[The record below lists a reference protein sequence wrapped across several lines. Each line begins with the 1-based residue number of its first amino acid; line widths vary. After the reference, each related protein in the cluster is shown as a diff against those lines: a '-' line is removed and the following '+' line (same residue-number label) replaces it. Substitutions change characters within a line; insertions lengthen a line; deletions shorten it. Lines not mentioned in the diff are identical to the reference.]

1 MNHANHNNP
10 ENRGLFYVADGGR
23 LSDMEYKGY
32 VANIT
37 YDDELESFFG
47 QVANTLDVI
56 TFYGKSVDELKREFA
71 LSVDAH
77 LAFCAEQ
84 GIEPSQPQ

>member
-1 MNHANHNNP
+1 
-10 ENRGLFYVADGGR
+10 
-23 LSDMEYKGY
+23 MEYKGY

-71 LSVDAH
+71 SSVEAH
-77 LAFCAEQ
+77 LAYCAEK
-84 GIEPSQPQ
+84 GVEPSQPQ

>member
-1 MNHANHNNP
+1 
-10 ENRGLFYVADGGR
+10 
-23 LSDMEYKGY
+23 MEYKGY
-32 VANIT
+32 KAHIEYV
-37 YDDELESFFG
+37 DELESFFG

-71 LSVDAH
+71 LSVEAH
-77 LAFCAEQ
+77 LAFCAEK

>member
-1 MNHANHNNP
+1 
-10 ENRGLFYVADGGR
+10 
-23 LSDMEYKGY
+23 MEYKGY

-71 LSVDAH
+71 LSVEAH
-77 LAFCAEQ
+77 LAYCAEQ
-84 GIEPSQPQ
+84 GIEPSQPR

>member
-1 MNHANHNNP
+1 MRNLSPASV
-10 ENRGLFYVADGGR
+10 GLFLYDDAGR

-32 VANIT
+32 VANIS

-56 TFYGKSVDELKREFA
+56 TFYGKSVDELKSEFA
-71 LSVDAH
+71 SSVEAH
-77 LAFCAEQ
+77 LAFCAEE
-84 GIEPSQPQ
+84 GIEPSPPQ